1 MQMKVISIANNYGK
15 PYDGVGAY
23 AEAVSSRYCDSIH
36 LGLFT
41 GDCRPDTPPIK
52 RITNLGMHKAFGR
65 AMQYCRSTNVDYA
78 IVEYP
83 FVEWNP
89 VVIRDMEELSCVL
102 HAHTGKLVLSVHE
115 YERLNPI
122 RKKVVELLAER
133 SDGLLVT
140 SNDTGEALSSFCS
153 TYKVRA
159 IPSNIDVP
167 DRASTVGVRSGFVYF
182 GIVNKAKAFKEML
195 TAWDSISTHDGELSV
210 ITASELGDIEAY
222 HNDLLYYKGLGDEEI
237 VQIMTSSVCC
247 VLPILPVVDGK
258 NTTFATAARCGCLCI
273 GRFCQEYAE
282 LPFTICVDDYTPAA
296 LAEAFSRVSALSPDE
311 ISRMSDD
318 AFEYGKRFSA
328 DEVARDITGWLEGA
342 LR

>member
-1 MQMKVISIANNYGK
+1 MQMNVISIANNYGK
-15 PYDGVGAY
+15 SYDGVGAY
-23 AEAVSSRYCDSIH
+23 AEAVSSHYCDSIRFRF
-36 LGLFT
+36 FT
-41 GDCRPDTPPIK
+41 GDCRPDVSPVK
-52 RITNLGMHKAFGR
+52 RIFNTGMHKAFSC
-65 AMQYCRSTNVDYA
+65 AVQYCRSTKVDYA

-89 VVIRDMEELSCVL
+89 VVVRDMEELSSVL
-102 HAHTGKLVLSVHE
+102 HAFAGKLVLSVHE

-133 SDGLLVT
+133 SDSLLVT
-140 SNDTGEALSSFCS
+140 SKETGEALARFCGI
-153 TYKVRA
+153 YKVRV

-167 DRASTVGVRSGFVYF
+167 GMVSTVGERTGFVYF
-182 GIVNKAKAFKEML
+182 GIVNKAKAFDEML

-210 ITASELGDIEAY
+210 ITASDLGDIETH
-222 HNDLLYYKGLGDEEI
+222 HNDLRYYKGLDDEEI
-237 VQIMTSSVCC
+237 VNIMTSCVCC

-258 NTTFATAARCGCLCI
+258 NTTFATAVRCGCLCI

-282 LPFTICVDDYTPAA
+282 LPFTICVDDYSPAA
-296 LAEAFSRVSALSPDE
+296 LAEAFVRVSMLSSSD
-311 ISRMSDD
+311 ISRMRDD

-328 DEVARDITGWLEGA
+328 DGVACDITRWLEGA